1 VSPEDE
7 EGVGDRQGWSADL
20 GSVVLEGLVMDV
32 DSAAEMIR
40 QSLLTAAWIC
50 LPVVVVSLI
59 VGLVIGT
66 LQAATSI
73 QEPTVNT
80 VPRVVVTA
88 LTIVLVMPW
97 GLQAM
102 VEFTLRLWRAK

>member
-1 VSPEDE
+1 
-7 EGVGDRQGWSADL
+7 
-20 GSVVLEGLVMDV
+20 MDV

-40 QSLLTAAWIC
+40 QSLFTAAWIC
-50 LPVVVVSLI
+50 LPILLVSLM
-59 VGLVIGT
+59 VGFIIGT

-73 QEPTVNT
+73 QEPTVNA
-80 VPRVVVTA
+80 VPRVLVTA

>member
-1 VSPEDE
+1 
-7 EGVGDRQGWSADL
+7 
-20 GSVVLEGLVMDV
+20 MDV

-40 QSLLTAAWIC
+40 QAIFTAAWIC
-50 LPVVVVSLI
+50 LPILLVSLI
-59 VGLVIGT
+59 VGLIIGT

-80 VPRVVVTA
+80 VPRVFATA

>member
-1 VSPEDE
+1 
-7 EGVGDRQGWSADL
+7 
-20 GSVVLEGLVMDV
+20 MDV

-40 QSLLTAAWIC
+40 QSLFTAAWIC
-50 LPVVVVSLI
+50 LPILLVSLI
-59 VGLVIGT
+59 VGFIIGT

-73 QEPTVNT
+73 QEPTVNAG
-80 VPRVVVTA
+80 PRVLVTA

>member
-1 VSPEDE
+1 
-7 EGVGDRQGWSADL
+7 
-20 GSVVLEGLVMDV
+20 MDV
-32 DSAAEMIR
+32 DAAVEMIR

-50 LPVVVVSLI
+50 LPIMLVSLL
-59 VGLVIGT
+59 VGLIIGT

-73 QEPTVNT
+73 QEQTVNT
-80 VPRVVVTA
+80 VPRVLATV

>member
-1 VSPEDE
+1 
-7 EGVGDRQGWSADL
+7 
-20 GSVVLEGLVMDV
+20 
-32 DSAAEMIR
+32 MIR
-40 QSLLTAAWIC
+40 QSLFTAAWIC
-50 LPVVVVSLI
+50 LPILLVSLI
-59 VGLVIGT
+59 VGFIIGT

-73 QEPTVNT
+73 QEPTVNA
-80 VPRVVVTA
+80 VPRVLVTA

>member
-1 VSPEDE
+1 MM
-7 EGVGDRQGWSADL
+7 DL
-20 GSVVLEGLVMDV
+20 

-50 LPVVVVSLI
+50 LPVILVSLI
-59 VGLVIGT
+59 VGLIIGT

-80 VPRVVVTA
+80 VPRVVATA
-88 LTIVLVMPW
+88 LTVVLVTPW

-102 VEFTLRLWRAK
+102 IEFTLRLWRAK

>member
-1 VSPEDE
+1 M
-7 EGVGDRQGWSADL
+7 
-20 GSVVLEGLVMDV
+20 MDV

-50 LPVVVVSLI
+50 LPILLVSLI
-59 VGLVIGT
+59 VGFVIGA

-73 QEPTVNT
+73 QEQTINT
-80 VPRVVVTA
+80 VPRVLATA
-88 LTIVLVMPW
+88 VTIVLVMPW

>member
-1 VSPEDE
+1 M
-7 EGVGDRQGWSADL
+7 
-20 GSVVLEGLVMDV
+20 MDV

-40 QSLLTAAWIC
+40 QSLFTAAWIC
-50 LPVVVVSLI
+50 LPILLVSLI
-59 VGLVIGT
+59 VGFIIGT

-73 QEPTVNT
+73 QEPTVNA
-80 VPRVVVTA
+80 VPRVLVTA

>member
-1 VSPEDE
+1 
-7 EGVGDRQGWSADL
+7 
-20 GSVVLEGLVMDV
+20 M
-32 DSAAEMIR
+32 
-40 QSLLTAAWIC
+40 
-50 LPVVVVSLI
+50 
-59 VGLVIGT
+59 
-66 LQAATSI
+66 
-73 QEPTVNT
+73 NT

>member
-1 VSPEDE
+1 
-7 EGVGDRQGWSADL
+7 
-20 GSVVLEGLVMDV
+20 MDV

-40 QSLLTAAWIC
+40 QSLFTAAWIC
-50 LPVVVVSLI
+50 LPILLVSLI
-59 VGLVIGT
+59 VGFIIGT

-73 QEPTVNT
+73 QEPTVNA
-80 VPRVVVTA
+80 VPRVLVTA

-97 GLQAM
+97 GLQAL

>member
-1 VSPEDE
+1 
-7 EGVGDRQGWSADL
+7 
-20 GSVVLEGLVMDV
+20 MDV
-32 DSAAEMIR
+32 DAAVEMIR

-50 LPVVVVSLI
+50 LPIMLVSLL
-59 VGLVIGT
+59 VGLIIGT

-73 QEPTVNT
+73 QEQTVNT
-80 VPRVVVTA
+80 VPRVLATV

-102 VEFTLRLWRAK
+102 VEFTLRLWRVK

>member
-1 VSPEDE
+1 
-7 EGVGDRQGWSADL
+7 
-20 GSVVLEGLVMDV
+20 MDV

-50 LPVVVVSLI
+50 LPILLVSLI
-59 VGLVIGT
+59 MGLIIGT

-73 QEPTVNT
+73 QEPTVNM
-80 VPRVVVTA
+80 VPRIFATA
-88 LTIVLVMPW
+88 LTIVIVMPW